1 MKYRHVYYIAEYN
14 GIKKEHLID
23 KDCFEQ
29 YSEIKDIQW
38 LTREEC
44 INKIRKGNTTKLKII
59 NDIFEFIQN
68 YNEDFIMIK

>member
-14 GIKKEHLID
+14 GSKKQHIID
-23 KDCFEQ
+23 EECFEQ

-38 LTREEC
+38 FTKEEC
-44 INKIRKGNTTKLKII
+44 IEKIRKGNTTKLKII
-59 NDIFEFIQN
+59 NDIFEFIKN